1 MRNIVSATFLMS
13 DFIAWLL
20 CLASGFSALLSPFS
34 LHYSKVILGLEE
46 SLGVM
51 LLIAFGLLLAAA
63 IFFGAAKRIFIC
75 SILSAMLLLLYGFFI
90 GSLYIVASLSMVS
103 VVPYAL
109 GYYEFKRSK
118 V

>member
-1 MRNIVSATFLMS
+1 
-13 DFIAWLL
+13 
-20 CLASGFSALLSPFS
+20 
-34 LHYSKVILGLEE
+34 
-46 SLGVM
+46 
-51 LLIAFGLLLAAA
+51 
-63 IFFGAAKRIFIC
+63 
-75 SILSAMLLLLYGFFI
+75 MLLLLYGFFI